1 MKSYLTQGNLTL
13 AGGFCNTSY
22 CHRIG
27 FTLRTG
33 IFKTAFNIIT
43 IPFCQLW
50 HIHYSLFWSRGQCVE
65 IFNYKNSKGG
75 QKLTQEELRD
85 ILKNRTQ
92 REKQVYIAKVTG
104 IDKDVLSKFKLGKI
118 NLYPALFSKLE
129 NYLTNS

>member
-1 MKSYLTQGNLTL
+1 M
-13 AGGFCNTSY
+13 C
-22 CHRIG
+22 RIFFG
-27 FTLRTG
+27 
-33 IFKTAFNIIT
+33 
-43 IPFCQLW
+43 
-50 HIHYSLFWSRGQCVE
+50 
-65 IFNYKNSKGG
+65 YKNSKGG